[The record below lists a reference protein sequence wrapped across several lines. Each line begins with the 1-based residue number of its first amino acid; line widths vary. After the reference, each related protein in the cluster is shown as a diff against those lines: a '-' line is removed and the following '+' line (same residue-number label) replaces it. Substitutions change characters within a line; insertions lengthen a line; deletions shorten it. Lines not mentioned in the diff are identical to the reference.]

1 MDAINAHRGVDMS
14 AVVPINAHQG
24 VDMPTEV
31 TLVGPINNHRGLK
44 MPTGVPINA
53 HHGVDMPTEVAAVVP
68 INSKQGV
75 EGPVEHN
82 MQCSSSKQ
90 VSARHAHSSSNMRQ
104 TGRSS
109 VSGSSNEGKTQ
120 CNSGTVRKNRGHI

>member
-1 MDAINAHRGVDMS
+1 MDAINAHQGVDMS

-53 HHGVDMPTEVAAVVP
+53 H
-68 INSKQGV
+68 QGV
-75 EGPVEHN
+75 ESRADMNGRKLKANEPPTSWE
-82 MQCSSSKQ
+82 
-90 VSARHAHSSSNMRQ
+90 ARSQ
-104 TGRSS
+104 EKKVQG
-109 VSGSSNEGKTQ
+109 Q
-120 CNSGTVRKNRGHI
+120 